1 MNKQT
6 LNTLGGPPNKACLQ
20 GGLAR
25 LSIEEI
31 LTGPGHNSW
40 IISVCCIIL
49 DLHASKA
56 LCCLHELFYLADI
69 IAC

>member
-31 LTGPGHNSW
+31 LTGPGHNS
-40 IISVCCIIL
+40 
-49 DLHASKA
+49 
-56 LCCLHELFYLADI
+56 
-69 IAC
+69 